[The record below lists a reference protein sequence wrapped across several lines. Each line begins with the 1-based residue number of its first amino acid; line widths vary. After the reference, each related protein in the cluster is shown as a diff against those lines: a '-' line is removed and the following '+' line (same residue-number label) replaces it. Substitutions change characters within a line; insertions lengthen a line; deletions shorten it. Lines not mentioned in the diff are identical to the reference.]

1 MQFIHREADQRGLAE
16 HGWLHA
22 KFTFSF
28 GNYYNPEHCGF
39 QSLQVMNNDIIE
51 PEGGFPMHPHKN
63 AEIFTYVVAGE
74 LEHEDSTGNGA
85 RIKAGDFQ
93 YMSAGSGIYHSERNP
108 STEHPTELY
117 QIWMKPN
124 QVGGEPRYSETH
136 TGELHNQVKLL
147 FSGTGRENSTPI
159 RQNAEFYFG
168 HLKTAREHQLTTS
181 ESMPNG
187 WIQLVQGSLRVN
199 SLILKKADGL
209 GILNQSE
216 PIVIQA
222 LEESKFL
229 YFKLS

>member
-1 MQFIHREADQRGLAE
+1 
-16 HGWLHA
+16 
-22 KFTFSF
+22 
-28 GNYYNPEHCGF
+28 
-39 QSLQVMNNDIIE
+39 
-51 PEGGFPMHPHKN
+51 MHPHKN
-63 AEIFTYVVAGE
+63 AEIFTYVMAGE

-136 TGELHNQVKLL
+136 TGELQNQVKLL
-147 FSGTGRENSTPI
+147 FRALEERILLRSDKTPS
-159 RQNAEFYFG
+159 FT
-168 HLKTAREHQLTTS
+168 LVMKTAREHQLTTS

-199 SLILKKADGL
+199 SLVLKKADGL

>member
-1 MQFIHREADQRGLAE
+1 
-16 HGWLHA
+16 
-22 KFTFSF
+22 
-28 GNYYNPEHCGF
+28 
-39 QSLQVMNNDIIE
+39 
-51 PEGGFPMHPHKN
+51 MHPHKN

-147 FSGTGRENSTPI
+147 FSGTGRENST
-159 RQNAEFYFG
+159 RSD
-168 HLKTAREHQLTTS
+168 KTPSFT
-181 ESMPNG
+181 
-187 WIQLVQGSLRVN
+187 LVT
-199 SLILKKADGL
+199 
-209 GILNQSE
+209 
-216 PIVIQA
+216 
-222 LEESKFL
+222 
-229 YFKLS
+229 